1 MAFMIKQQALLFIL
15 FGGFYFLYNVL
26 RDRPILWPRSLI
38 RSGLYAVGVVLP
50 FIISCLILWFLK
62 VFDKFWFWTYTY
74 PKEYSSQISLSE
86 GVKLLWQSLFQI
98 VSQGLFIWILAGL
111 GLISIT
117 WNTKAR
123 RHAFFIL
130 TFLSLSFL
138 SVCPGLY
145 FRTHYFILLLPAVAM
160 LAGVGISSFA
170 ELFSR
175 GRPSFLKK
183 AVPALLVFVVL
194 FQSVHK
200 QNDYLFRLSP
210 ERVSRV
216 IYGLN
221 PFPESLKIAEYIKNH
236 STAGDTI
243 AILGSE
249 PQIFFYSD
257 RRSATKH
264 IVVFPLML
272 KHRYVTKMQQEMI
285 GEIESARPKY
295 LIFVS
300 ISTSWMINPDSDK
313 TIFTWFNQ
321 YQQKY
326 YKRMGVIDLIS
337 EENTVYRWGQ
347 EVLGYSPQSQFWIEV
362 FERMN

>member
-1 MAFMIKQQALLFIL
+1 MSCP
-15 FGGFYFLYNVL
+15 YV
-26 RDRPILWPRSLI
+26 RRS
-38 RSGLYAVGVVLP
+38 
-50 FIISCLILWFLK
+50 
-62 VFDKFWFWTYTY
+62 
-74 PKEYSSQISLSE
+74 
-86 GVKLLWQSLFQI
+86 
-98 VSQGLFIWILAGL
+98 
-111 GLISIT
+111 GLISIA

-236 STAGDTI
+236 SAAGDTI

-264 IVVFPLML
+264 IVVYPLML

-313 TIFTWFNQ
+313 TIFTWFDR

-347 EVLGYSPQSQFWIEV
+347 EALEYSPQSKFWIEV
-362 FERMN
+362 FERME